1 MLKLVKKKVGICVPT
16 RIKRDGNELQDAL
29 QMTRKKAD
37 SVGRGRG
44 QP

>member
-16 RIKRDGNELQDAL
+16 RTKRDVSEIRYAL